1 MGKEKYNMCG
11 LRRKKGGPGRAES
24 CALGDKTLKEKPGA
38 KPPSAPLPAQ
48 RSSGREGN
56 HGNRKLLRMHLNEG
70 AMFQPQQAELGG
82 FSHVVLGFRVRDTR
96 KGLWDLPL

>member
-38 KPPSAPLPAQ
+38 KWDE
-48 RSSGREGN
+48 RE
-56 HGNRKLLRMHLNEG
+56 
-70 AMFQPQQAELGG
+70 Q
-82 FSHVVLGFRVRDTR
+82 
-96 KGLWDLPL
+96 